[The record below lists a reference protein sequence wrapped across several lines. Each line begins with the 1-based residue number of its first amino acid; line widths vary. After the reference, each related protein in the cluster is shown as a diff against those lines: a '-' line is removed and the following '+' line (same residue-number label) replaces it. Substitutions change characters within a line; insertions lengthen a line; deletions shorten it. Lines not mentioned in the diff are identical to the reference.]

1 MSERNGA
8 DGKAVPHS
16 KTRREFQDGFEKV
29 KSSKQRLRAVVS
41 SGRPRFHCP
50 WGPPLPVAL
59 RIASRIAS
67 PFMLSSFKLPAIGA
81 PELSASTQ
89 PPPTWLPVL
98 AATQTQCLVLFEA
111 VAFS

>member
-1 MSERNGA
+1 MSEHNGA

-41 SGRPRFHCP
+41 SGRPRSHCP
-50 WGPPLPVAL
+50 VGPLPVCF
-59 RIASRIAS
+59 RIISRIAS
-67 PFMLSSFKLPAIGA
+67 PFTLSSFKLPAIGA

-89 PPPTWLPVL
+89 PPPRWLPVL
-98 AATQTQCLVLFEA
+98 AATQT
-111 VAFS
+111 